1 MDRFRYAERHDGL
14 VTNEILTADGRLTI
28 TRSNG
33 QRRYW
38 QLIARVGANPTRY
51 MILENVES
59 SATPPP
65 FAVTSRLVPYE
76 RS

>member
-1 MDRFRYAERHDGL
+1 MRFIIIHK
-14 VTNEILTADGRLTI
+14 TNAHYEAG
-28 TRSNG
+28 G
-33 QRRYW
+33 GPGPE
-38 QLIARVGANPTRY
+38 LIARVGANPTRY